1 MKLIVAGGT
10 GFIGSAL
17 SARLTGQGHSL
28 ILLTRSISSAAESSN
43 TTTILW
49 QPALSGAWEHIL
61 EEAVAEADGV
71 INLAGEPIA
80 AKRWSDA
87 QKTKLRSSRID
98 TTRALVTAIG
108 KAKKKPAFFINA
120 SAVGYYG
127 PRADEVITEESGH
140 GGDFLAAVCSEW
152 EEEARKAEAHGVR
165 VIRLRTGIVL
175 GKGGGALSKMI
186 PPFKLFIGGPLGS
199 GKQWMPWVHIE
210 DEIGLIQFLMEN
222 NSARGAVN
230 ACAPNPVT
238 MKEFSRTLSRVLHRP
253 CWAPVPAFALH
264 LLLGEMADML
274 LTGQRVMP
282 AAAQKLGYRFR
293 HPELR
298 EAIEALLR

>member
-1 MKLIVAGGT
+1 MKLVVAGGT

-28 ILLTRSISSAAESSN
+28 ILLVRSISAAAEAPN
-43 TTTILW
+43 ETTILW
-49 QPALSGAWEHIL
+49 QPGSAGTWEQTL
-61 EEAVAEADGV
+61 EEAIAGADGV

-80 AKRWSDA
+80 AKRWSEA
-87 QKTKLRSSRID
+87 QKRKLRSSRID
-98 TTRALVTAIG
+98 TTLALVTAVG
-108 KAKKKPAFFINA
+108 KAKKKPAFFLNA

-127 PRADEVITEESGH
+127 PRGDEVVTEESGP
-140 GGDFLAAVCSEW
+140 GGDFLAEVCSEW

-186 PPFKLFIGGPLGS
+186 PPFKLFIGGPLGT
-199 GKQWMPWVHIE
+199 GRQWMPWIHLE

-222 NSARGAVN
+222 NNARGAVN
-230 ACAPNPVT
+230 ATAPNPVT
-238 MKEFSRTLSRVLHRP
+238 MKEFCRTLGGVLHRP
-253 CWAPVPAFALH
+253 CWAPVPAFALR
-264 LLLGEMADML
+264 LLLGEMAEML
-274 LTGQRVMP
+274 LTGQRAVP

-293 HPELR
+293 YPRLR
-298 EAIEALLR
+298 EALEALVL